1 MSSTGWISA
10 FISCIAFG
18 SFAVPVKVKRA
29 RECNVDPLVFQS
41 YKTFM
46 CFITSFLTIPIFK
59 VDFNFTP
66 YGIVS
71 GIFWVP
77 AGVAAIYAVQ
87 NAGLAVSQ
95 GLWSSIIVLV
105 SFTWGIFF
113 FHEQVRSVGMASLAV
128 FLMIAGLW
136 GMSFFSSGTSD
147 DDANSSILEHDV
159 VETMDVPPTAGEGRL
174 EMSTRDQYEGV
185 DSTDVFEDDDS
196 GNSTMVK
203 IESDFKRKRRFGL
216 LAAVFNGVWGGSVM
230 VPMQF
235 APKEASGAGFVVSFG
250 IGASIVTLILWLL
263 RLIHDCYLSDWDYK
277 RAYQSLPSF
286 HLERMWLPGGIAG
299 LLWSIGNMASMIS
312 VKYLGE
318 GVGYSLTQSSML
330 VSGLWGIFF
339 FREVKCANTRLKWFC
354 SAVITLIGILLLSYE
369 HQS

>member
-1 MSSTGWISA
+1 MSSTGWMSA

-46 CFITSFLTIPIFK
+46 CFITSFLTIPIFN

-113 FHEQVRSVGMASLAV
+113 FM
-128 FLMIAGLW
+128 
-136 GMSFFSSGTSD
+136 
-147 DDANSSILEHDV
+147 N
-159 VETMDVPPTAGEGRL
+159 
-174 EMSTRDQYEGV
+174 
-185 DSTDVFEDDDS
+185 
-196 GNSTMVK
+196 K
-203 IESDFKRKRRFGL
+203 FGL
-216 LAAVFNGVWGGSVM
+216 
-230 VPMQF
+230 
-235 APKEASGAGFVVSFG
+235 
-250 IGASIVTLILWLL
+250 
-263 RLIHDCYLSDWDYK
+263 
-277 RAYQSLPSF
+277 
-286 HLERMWLPGGIAG
+286 
-299 LLWSIGNMASMIS
+299 
-312 VKYLGE
+312 
-318 GVGYSLTQSSML
+318 
-330 VSGLWGIFF
+330 
-339 FREVKCANTRLKWFC
+339 
-354 SAVITLIGILLLSYE
+354 
-369 HQS
+369 